1 MADGPTIGWTGDS
14 PAPHLSGCDDAPVRV
29 DDGSRLRGRPTIAAV
44 AAGAGVSRT
53 TLSHALIGLGK
64 VNPQTRKLV
73 ERIAGEIGYRPSAR
87 AMALRGGRSNVP
99 NQATVTNVVESTSPP
114 PPSKVM
120 LSGVSA
126 KITVGGAPRD
136 GLNFAIQCSSRARRA

>member
-1 MADGPTIGWTGDS
+1 M
-14 PAPHLSGCDDAPVRV
+14 RV
-29 DDGSRLRGRPTIAAV
+29 DDGSRLRGRPTLADV

-53 TLSHALIGLGK
+53 TVSHALIGLGK

-73 ERIAGEIGYRPSAR
+73 ERIVGEIGYRPSAR
-87 AMALRGGRSNVP
+87 AKALRGGRSNVP

-136 GLNFAIQCSSRARRA
+136 GLNIAIQCSSRARMCGPPAQTSPCMM